1 MLSLKLASFYWFN
14 GIPDHQIAN
23 VALAHNLPGY
33 IFFIIFFITF
43 IIMFNKTLWD
53 TLWYLVISK
62 ADLILITYSDCYL
75 FL

>member
-1 MLSLKLASFYWFN
+1 MISLKIASFNWFN

-33 IFFIIFFITF
+33 IFFITF

-62 ADLILITYSDCYL
+62 ADLILITYSHCYL